1 MANGNDNSG
10 ERLNIAVQKSGRLA
24 EDSIDLLKKCGI
36 KLVRSKDQLFCKSSN
51 FPIDVFFVRDDDIP
65 TFVASNVC
73 QIGMVGENV
82 LIEKQQSAMMDNT
95 DSQLKN
101 IEKLLDLGFG
111 RCRLSLALPQ
121 NDDYEGLA
129 TFNGKTIA
137 TSYPGILSRFLK
149 SQNIKADI
157 VTMEGAVEVAP
168 RTNMADAICDLVS
181 TGSTLALNGLVEKD
195 IVLTSQAVLV
205 KNPDMSAEQ
214 TAILERLMLRV
225 NGVRRAQASKYIMLH
240 APKDRLEEIQK
251 ALPGSESPTIVPLEG
266 RDDLVAVHA
275 VCDEGVFWDTMEDL
289 KERGASSVLV
299 LPIEKMLD

>member
-1 MANGNDNSG
+1 MSNTKKNEN
-10 ERLNIAVQKSGRLA
+10 RLNIAVQKSGRLA
-24 EDSIDLLKKCGI
+24 DDSIDLLKKCGV
-36 KLVRSKDQLFCKSSN
+36 KLIRSKDQLFCKSSN

-73 QIGMVGENV
+73 QIGMIGENV
-82 LIEKQQSAMMDNT
+82 LIEKQQAALLDGT
-95 DSQLKN
+95 DTQLKN

-121 NDDYEGLA
+121 TSDYEGL
-129 TFNGKTIA
+129 TSFEGKTIA

-157 VTMEGAVEVAP
+157 VKMEGAVEVAP

-181 TGSTLALNGLVEKD
+181 TGSTLALNGLEEKD
-195 IVLTSQAVLV
+195 VVLTSQAVLV
-205 KNPDMSAEQ
+205 KNSAMSEEQ
-214 TAILERLMLRV
+214 QLILERLMLRV
-225 NGVRRAQASKYIMLH
+225 KGVRRAQASKYIMLH
-240 APKDRLEEIQK
+240 APKDRLEDIQQ

-266 RDDLVAVHA
+266 NEDLVAVHA

-289 KERGASSVLV
+289 KARGASSVLV